1 MRRKTMYAA
10 VMTTLMVMTLAVL
23 SSEAMAAGKEL
34 VIADFNSGDKPNNL
48 GGDFGTWDKD
58 PDDTTQ
64 KVEMKF
70 EPEDAL
76 GDPAGY
82 SIRLD
87 YDVDSPNPAYNGF
100 WMKLNGEDAAAYNTL
115 SFYVKGDTQVG
126 FPKRVKVE
134 LKDMSNKPS
143 PYVVSGVTDQWQKV
157 TVPFEKFRRVQ
168 DWTALNEFVVVFDDM
183 NSRPKTGAIYIDQIA
198 LSKE

>member
-1 MRRKTMYAA
+1 MA
-10 VMTTLMVMTLAVL
+10 VF
-23 SSEAMAAGKEL
+23 SQEAMAAGKEL

-58 PDDTTQ
+58 PDDDTQ
-64 KVEMKF
+64 TVALKF

-76 GDPAGY
+76 GNPAGY

-100 WMKLNGEDAAAYNTL
+100 WMKLNGENATAYNTL
-115 SFYVKGDTQVG
+115 SFYVKGDAQTG
-126 FPKRVKVE
+126 FTKRVKVE
-134 LKDMSNKPS
+134 LKDMSNRPS
-143 PYVVSGVTDQWQKV
+143 PYVVSGITEEWQKV
-157 TVPFEKFRRVQ
+157 SIPFEKFRRVQ
-168 DWTALNEFVVVFDDM
+168 DWTALNEFVVVFDDI

>member
-1 MRRKTMYAA
+1 MKSKLFLSITLVVA
-10 VMTTLMVMTLAVL
+10 VFAVTNPLVMAQEAEFVL
-23 SSEAMAAGKEL
+23 
-34 VIADFNSGDKPNNL
+34 ADFDSGDKPSNT

-58 PDDTTQ
+58 PEDETQ
-64 KVEMKF
+64 SVQLKF

-76 GDPAGY
+76 GDPTGY

-100 WMKLNGEDAAAYNTL
+100 WLKLNGQDATAYDTL
-115 SFYVKGDTQVG
+115 SFYVKGDTQAG
-126 FPKRVKVE
+126 FTKRLKVE
-134 LKDMSNKPS
+134 LKDRSNLPS
-143 PYVVSGVTDQWQKV
+143 AYVVSGITDQWQKV
-157 TVPFEKFRRVQ
+157 SIPFEKFRKVQ
-168 DWTALNEFVVVFDDM
+168 DWSALNEYVAVFDDM